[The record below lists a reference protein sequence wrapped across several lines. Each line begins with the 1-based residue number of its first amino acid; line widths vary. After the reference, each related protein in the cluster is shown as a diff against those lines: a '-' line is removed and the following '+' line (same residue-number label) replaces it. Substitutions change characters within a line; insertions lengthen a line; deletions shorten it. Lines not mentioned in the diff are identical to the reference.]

1 MRQFRGWARAGV
13 ITLSVLSGLLLP
25 GAQCTG
31 LSTLPGGDMD
41 GLLGDLS
48 GVDDEGSDDS
58 DEADDESSADDSSDG
73 DSDDSTIGSVVNV
86 DGALTKTYQQGS
98 DGYESTRAADI
109 STLNIADYNLYQ
121 GSTFTDGS
129 NWCIG
134 DIPSYGYS
142 ISPLVRFEDLDLPA
156 GAKVVAASLTLTF
169 VDTYEEGQSVV
180 GHYLKEPWATEAG
193 YGGTGVGWT
202 YRQTGVAWAEPGARG
217 VGTDVFAD
225 HEFSYSGFVSGQELR
240 LTADLSAEIVQ
251 GWVDNPATN
260 HGVVLTVDLLD
271 HHTGMIPP
279 RSDRADDRPMLSIT
293 YLVSGE

>member
-1 MRQFRGWARAGV
+1 MSLLAG
-13 ITLSVLSGLLLP
+13 LALP

-31 LSTLPGGDMD
+31 LGPLGGGDL
-41 GLLGDLS
+41 GSLTGDLS
-48 GVDDEGSDDS
+48 GADDQAGDDQDNGDDEDATNGASGSDSTSDDS
-58 DEADDESSADDSSDG
+58 NV
-73 DSDDSTIGSVVNV
+73 GSVVNV
-86 DGALTKTYQQGS
+86 DGALTKTYRQGA
-98 DGYESTRAADI
+98 DGYEGTRAADI

-134 DIPSYGYS
+134 DIPSHGYS
-142 ISPLVRFEDLDLPA
+142 ISPLIRFEDLDLPA

-169 VDTYEEGQSVV
+169 VDTYEEGQRVV
-180 GHYLKEPWATEAG
+180 GHYLKEPWATESG

-217 VGTDVFAD
+217 AGTDVFAD
-225 HEFSYSGFVSGQELR
+225 HEFSYGGFVSGQELR
-240 LTADLSAEIVQ
+240 LTADLDVEIVQ
-251 GWVDNPATN
+251 GWVDNPAMN

-279 RSDRADDRPMLSIT
+279 QSDRADDRPTLSIT
-293 YLVSGE
+293 YLATGE